1 MQLTWIK
8 RCFQGV
14 GDDGPDPKRMT
25 RRPSPGQMKSGCAAF
40 RRKSGTPRDNVVAH
54 RNAVLNPF
62 DDPALAS
69 RYEAWYAGE
78 GRRADALEKALLGA
92 LLDRFSDSH
101 SVLEVGCG
109 TGHFARW
116 MTARGLDVVGVDI
129 SGPMLNE
136 ARRLGGSRYLPGDAH
151 SLPFADRSFDVTAL
165 ITVLEFFPD
174 PARALAEAVRV
185 ARRGVLLGVLNR
197 WSLLALRHRLSGK
210 ALWQSARFFG
220 SGELSNL
227 ARRAAGQ
234 RAKAVVWQT
243 TLWPIP
249 GLRDLPLP
257 WGGFIGMAVHL
268 HEEVPA

>member
-1 MQLTWIK
+1 
-8 RCFQGV
+8 
-14 GDDGPDPKRMT
+14 
-25 RRPSPGQMKSGCAAF
+25 
-40 RRKSGTPRDNVVAH
+40 
-54 RNAVLNPF
+54 
-62 DDPALAS
+62 
-69 RYEAWYAGE
+69 
-78 GRRADALEKALLGA
+78 
-92 LLDRFSDSH
+92 
-101 SVLEVGCG
+101 
-109 TGHFARW
+109 
-116 MTARGLDVVGVDI
+116 
-129 SGPMLNE
+129 MLNE